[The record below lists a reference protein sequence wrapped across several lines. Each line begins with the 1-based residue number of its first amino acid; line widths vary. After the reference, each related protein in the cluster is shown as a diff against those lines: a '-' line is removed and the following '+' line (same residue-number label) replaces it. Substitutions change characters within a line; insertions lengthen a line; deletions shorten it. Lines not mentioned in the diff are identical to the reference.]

1 MYTLKVEELR
11 VPVGAILEVASML
24 EKSELTNTINGS
36 DEDDDVILLEISYDK
51 NDKKER
57 EAFDAIESV
66 VDNYEEEDDE
76 EDDDD
81 N

>member
-11 VPVGAILEVASML
+11 VPVGAMLEVASML
-24 EKSELTNTINGS
+24 EKTGLTNTVNGS

-51 NDKKER
+51 DDKDER
-57 EAFDAIESV
+57 KAFDQIESV
-66 VDNYEEEDDE
+66 VDNYEEEE
-76 EDDDD
+76 EDDE

>member
-11 VPVGAILEVASML
+11 VPVGAILEVGSLL
-24 EKSELTNTINGS
+24 EKSGLTNTINGS
-36 DEDDDVILLEISYDK
+36 DEDDDIILLEISYDK
-51 NDKKER
+51 NDRKER

-66 VDNYEEEDDE
+66 VDNYEEED
-76 EDDDD
+76 EDDE